1 MKLASYMLF
10 LSLGGCTGRCGGQG
24 NQTGA
29 PLPTSEMPPIPS
41 FRADILPVLV
51 RNCATAE
58 GCHGNKPTSSVDLD
72 LRASAAYR
80 QLVDMPSEARRG
92 AVRVKPGDA
101 QASFLLD
108 KLTGRLGPVQ
118 EGKRMPVDAETG
130 APVVPSP
137 LPSDF
142 MDVLE
147 QWIAAG
153 APNN

>member
-1 MKLASYMLF
+1 M
-10 LSLGGCTGRCGGQG
+10 
-24 NQTGA
+24 
-29 PLPTSEMPPIPS
+29 
-41 FRADILPVLV
+41 
-51 RNCATAE
+51 
-58 GCHGNKPTSSVDLD
+58 
-72 LRASAAYR
+72 
-80 QLVDMPSEARRG
+80 
-92 AVRVKPGDA
+92 PGDA

-118 EGKRMPVDAETG
+118 EGKRMPIDAETG

-142 MDVLE
+142 MDGLE